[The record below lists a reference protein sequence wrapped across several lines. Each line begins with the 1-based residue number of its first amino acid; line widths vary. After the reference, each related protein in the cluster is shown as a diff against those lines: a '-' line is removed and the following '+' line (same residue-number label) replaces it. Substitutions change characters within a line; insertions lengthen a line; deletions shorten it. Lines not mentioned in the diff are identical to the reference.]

1 MEGPALTLPMELA
14 VRYFR
19 RRSSRLVS
27 RVSVLAIAGVALGVT
42 ALVIAMG
49 LLSGY
54 RDEIQSKL
62 IGANADV
69 VVFPLTSGGIADPGR
84 LEAKLRRYP
93 RVRAAAPVIYWQGTA
108 ASEGDPDGTN
118 AVVKG
123 VDAARERAVAPAG
136 RVLDEGER
144 LFAAGPGGLEGCAVG
159 ADLAA
164 RLRLKAGDAVVLT
177 VPDASR
183 RNAGFALR
191 RRAFRVAKVF
201 RTNFYEYDSEWVF
214 VSREAARSLARFPAA
229 ANVLEVKLDTIDR
242 TPEATARI
250 REILGEG
257 FSVTDWR
264 SLNGSL
270 FSALTVQKI
279 TLFLV
284 IGLIVAVSTFNIVA
298 TLVMNVQEKK
308 RDIGVLSALG
318 APPGLASSA
327 FLRLGM
333 LLGGSGVLAGLAA
346 GAAVCAVLTRF
357 RLVRFPPDVAE
368 IYFVSF
374 VPFEVRPRD
383 IAAIAV
389 FSLAV
394 IAAAA
399 WLPARRAARVSIADA
414 LRYE

>member
-1 MEGPALTLPMELA
+1 MTLASELA
-14 VRYFR
+14 LRYFR

-27 RVSVLAIAGVALGVT
+27 RVSLLAIAGVALGVM
-42 ALVIAMG
+42 ALVIAMA

-54 RDEIQSKL
+54 RDEIQGKL

-69 VVFPLTSGGIADPGR
+69 VVFPLTSSGIADPDA
-84 LEAKLRRYP
+84 LAAKLRVYR

-108 ASEGDPDGTN
+108 ASEAEPDGLN

-123 VDAARERAVAPAG
+123 IDPERERLVAPVG
-136 RVLDEGER
+136 RVLEAGNR
-144 LFAAGPGGLEGCAVG
+144 LFAADAAGREGCAIG
-159 ADLAA
+159 ADLAG
-164 RLRLKAGDAVVLT
+164 RLRVGEGATVLLT
-177 VPDASR
+177 VPDTSR
-183 RNAGFALR
+183 RGAGFTLR
-191 RRAFRVAKVF
+191 RRAFRVSEVF
-201 RTNFYEYDSEWVF
+201 RTNFFEYDSEWVF
-214 VSREAARSLARFPAA
+214 VSRAAARALARFPAP

-242 TPEATARI
+242 TPEATARV

-257 FSVTDWR
+257 YSVTDWR

-284 IGLIVAVSTFNIVA
+284 IGLIVAVSTFTIVA

-318 APPGLASSA
+318 APPRLASGA

-333 LLGGSGVLAGLAA
+333 LLGGSGVTLGLAA
-346 GAAVCAVLTRF
+346 GTVVCAALTRF

-374 VPFEVRPRD
+374 VPFEVRLRD
-383 IAAIAV
+383 VATIAV
-389 FSLAV
+389 FALAV
-394 IAAAA
+394 IALAA
-399 WLPARRAARVSIADA
+399 WLPARRAGRIEVAEA

>member
-1 MEGPALTLPMELA
+1 MTLAGDIAL
-14 VRYFR
+14 RYFR

-27 RVSVLAIAGVALGVT
+27 RVSGLAIGGVALGVM

-49 LLSGY
+49 LLTGY

-69 VVFPLTSGGIADPGR
+69 VIFPLTSAGIARPDQIDT
-84 LEAKLRRYP
+84 KLRGYA
-93 RVRAAAPVIYWQGTA
+93 RVRAASPVIYWQGTA
-108 ASEGDPDGTN
+108 ASDGEPDGTN
-118 AVVKG
+118 AIVKG
-123 VDAARERAVAPAG
+123 IDVAAERKVAPVG
-136 RVLDEGER
+136 RLLDAGER
-144 LFAAGPGGLEGCAVG
+144 LFAPGPDGLPGCAVG
-159 ADLAA
+159 ADLAS
-164 RLRLKAGDAVVLT
+164 RLRVRAGDSIILT

-183 RNAGFALR
+183 RGATLALR
-191 RRAFRVAKVF
+191 RGVFRISEIF

-214 VSREAARSLARFPAA
+214 VSRETARSLARYPAP
-229 ANVLEVKLDTIDR
+229 ANVVEVKLDSIDD
-242 TPEATARI
+242 TAEATGEI
-250 REILGEG
+250 RRLVGEG

-298 TLVMNVQEKK
+298 TLVMTVQEKK
-308 RDIGVLSALG
+308 RDIGVLSAVG
-318 APPGLASSA
+318 APPALASRI

-333 LLGGSGVLAGLAA
+333 LLGGTGVALGIAA
-346 GAAVCAVLTRF
+346 GTAVCALLTRL

-374 VPFEVRPRD
+374 VPFQVRPRD
-383 IAAIAV
+383 LAVIAA

-394 IAAAA
+394 IAAAS
-399 WLPARRAARVSIADA
+399 LFPARRAARIAVADA

>member
-1 MEGPALTLPMELA
+1 MSLAGELA
-14 VRYFR
+14 ARYFR

-27 RVSVLAIAGVALGVT
+27 RVSALAVAGVALGVM
-42 ALVIAMG
+42 ALVIAMA

-69 VVFPLTSGGIADPGR
+69 VVFPLGGSGIAHPDAV
-84 LEAKLRRYP
+84 EAKLRRVP
-93 RVRAAAPVIYWQGTA
+93 RVRAVSSVIYWQGTA
-108 ASEGDPDGTN
+108 ASEARPDGTN

-123 VDAARERAVAPAG
+123 IDADRERFVAPVG
-136 RVLDEGER
+136 RLLEEGSG
-144 LFAAGPGGLEGCAVG
+144 LFAAGPGGIPACAIG
-159 ADLAA
+159 ADLAD
-164 RLRLKAGDAVVLT
+164 RLAVAEGGTVVLT

-183 RNAGFALR
+183 RESGLALR
-191 RRAFRVAKVF
+191 RRAFRVRKVF
-201 RTNFYEYDSEWVF
+201 RTNFFEYDSEWVF
-214 VSREAARSLARFPAA
+214 VDREAARELARLGAP
-229 ANVLEVKLDTIDR
+229 ANVVEAKLDTIER
-242 TPEATARI
+242 TAEAAGAI
-250 REILGEG
+250 REALGEG

-298 TLVMNVQEKK
+298 TLVMSVQERK

-318 APPGLASSA
+318 APPRLAERV

-333 LLGGSGVLAGLAA
+333 LLGGSGVAIGISA
-346 GAAVCAVLTRF
+346 GALACWILTRF

-374 VPFEVRPRD
+374 VPFTVRARD
-383 IAAIAV
+383 LAAIAV
-389 FSLAV
+389 FSVAI
-394 IAAAA
+394 IAAASF
-399 WLPARRAARVSIADA
+399 LPARRAARIDVAEA

>member
-1 MEGPALTLPMELA
+1 MTLAAELA
-14 VRYFR
+14 LRYFR

-27 RVSVLAIAGVALGVT
+27 RVSVLSIAGVALGVM
-42 ALVIAMG
+42 ALVIAMA

-69 VVFPLTSGGIADPGR
+69 VVFPLTSSGIADPGR
-84 LEAKLRRYP
+84 LEAKLRGFS
-93 RVRAAAPVIYWQGTA
+93 RVRATAPVIYWQGTA
-108 ASEGDPDGTN
+108 ASEAEPDGTN
-118 AVVKG
+118 AVIKG
-123 VDAARERAVAPAG
+123 VDAAREKVVAPVG
-136 RVLDEGER
+136 RVLEEGER
-144 LFAAGPGGLEGCAVG
+144 LFAPDAAGREGCAVG
-159 ADLAA
+159 ADLAD
-164 RLRLKAGDAVVLT
+164 RLRLAPGDAVVLT
-177 VPDASR
+177 VPDMSR
-183 RNAGFALR
+183 RSARLVLR
-191 RRAFRVAKVF
+191 HRAFRVAKVF
-201 RTNFYEYDSEWVF
+201 RTNFFEYDSEWVF
-214 VSREAARSLARFPAA
+214 ISREAARTLARFSAP
-229 ANVLEVKLDTIDR
+229 ANVLEIKLDTIEG
-242 TPEATARI
+242 TPEATARV
-250 REILGEG
+250 RELLGEG

-264 SLNGSL
+264 SLNVGL

-318 APPGLASSA
+318 APPRLASSA

-333 LLGGSGVLAGLAA
+333 LLGGSGVAVGLAA
-346 GAAVCAVLTRF
+346 GAAVCAALTRF

-383 IAAIAV
+383 VAAIAV
-389 FSLAV
+389 FSLVV
-394 IAAAA
+394 IVAAA
-399 WLPARRAARVSIADA
+399 WLPARRAARIEVAEA

>member
-1 MEGPALTLPMELA
+1 MTLAWELA
-14 VRYFR
+14 LRYFR

-27 RVSVLAIAGVALGVT
+27 RVSLLAIAGVALGVM
-42 ALVIAMG
+42 ALVIAMA

-54 RDEIQSKL
+54 RDEIQGKL

-69 VVFPLTSGGIADPGR
+69 VVFPLTSSGIADPES
-84 LEAKLRRYP
+84 LVAKLRGFR

-108 ASEGDPDGTN
+108 ASEAEPEGTN
-118 AVVKG
+118 AIVKG
-123 VDAARERAVAPAG
+123 VDPERERTVAPLG
-136 RVLDEGER
+136 RVLEEGSR
-144 LFAAGPGGLEGCAVG
+144 LFAPDAAGREGCAIG
-159 ADLAA
+159 ADLAD
-164 RLRLKAGDAVVLT
+164 RLRLREGETIVLT
-177 VPDASR
+177 VPDMAHR
-183 RNAGFALR
+183 GVRFALR

-201 RTNFYEYDSEWVF
+201 RTNFFEYDSEWVF
-214 VSREAARSLARFPAA
+214 VARPAARALARFPAP
-229 ANVLEVKLDTIDR
+229 ANVLEIKLDTIDR
-242 TPEATARI
+242 TPEATARV
-250 REILGEG
+250 RELLGEG
-257 FSVTDWR
+257 YSVTDWR

-284 IGLIVAVSTFNIVA
+284 IGLIVAVSTFTIVA

-308 RDIGVLSALG
+308 RDIGVLSSLG
-318 APPGLASSA
+318 APPRLASAA

-333 LLGGSGVLAGLAA
+333 LLGGSGVAIGLAA

-374 VPFEVRPRD
+374 VPFEVRLRD
-383 IAAIAV
+383 VATIAA

-394 IAAAA
+394 ISLAA
-399 WLPARRAARVSIADA
+399 WLPARRAARIEVAEA